1 MDNQVYHKH
10 ETLFIDKLDCT
21 HVIVHRWVYQ
31 DHINEINL
39 LDGIF
44 NTKES
49 LYYAWIMIVAYAMDE
64 FIFMNSL
71 PHRIKNCNKNEI
83 DNMNDNECPH

>member
-1 MDNQVYHKH
+1 MN
-10 ETLFIDKLDCT
+10 
-21 HVIVHRWVYQ
+21 
-31 DHINEINL
+31 N
-39 LDGIF
+39 
-44 NTKES
+44 
-49 LYYAWIMIVAYAMDE
+49 MIVAYAMDE